1 MAKFLDSNGLSH
13 LWEKIKTWSTEK
25 FVGKEPGKGLSTNDY
40 TTAEKE
46 KLAGLE
52 KITVDEA
59 LSGSSANPVQN
70 KAVHA
75 AMGKK
80 LDASLKGA
88 ANGVASLDETGKVP
102 AAQLPSYVD
111 DVVEGY
117 ASGGK
122 FYEDSGHSQEI
133 ACESG
138 KIYVDKETMRELY
151 EGLGRLSEREQAYLL
166 YRYGFTDDVEH
177 TMIGSAIHFNLRE
190 SRAKTLEDTAMDNLW
205 LELPWWF

>member
-80 LDASLKGA
+80 LDASLGQQTVWQVWMRQ
-88 ANGVASLDETGKVP
+88 GRSRL
-102 AAQLPSYVD
+102 
-111 DVVEGY
+111 
-117 ASGGK
+117 
-122 FYEDSGHSQEI
+122 HS
-133 ACESG
+133 CRHMWMMS
-138 KIYVDKETMRELY
+138 
-151 EGLGRLSEREQAYLL
+151 
-166 YRYGFTDDVEH
+166 
-177 TMIGSAIHFNLRE
+177 
-190 SRAKTLEDTAMDNLW
+190 
-205 LELPWWF
+205 